1 MTKDKIIYWI
11 STGLLCA
18 VFAFSATMYLLNH
31 DLVAGFF
38 ESLGFPT
45 WLVYPL
51 AILKI
56 IAILAILTKKS
67 TFLKELAY
75 AGFMFDAILALTAHL
90 IADDGGFTAA
100 TIAIVMGTI
109 SWIYDRKVYGKY
121 TQSLMASMK

>member
-18 VFAFSATMYLLNH
+18 VFAFSATMYLLNN

-45 WLVYPL
+45 WIVYPL